1 MKGFTRTETRFS
13 LCGLNCA
20 LCSMHLGGYC
30 PGCGGGA
37 GNQSCAIARCS
48 LEHGGIQFCW
58 ECPEYPCPRYEGFD
72 DGDSFVPHRHRQQD
86 VAQARAMG
94 LDTYLAQLEEKRTVL
109 EQLLAHYNDG
119 RRKTFFN
126 TAVCLLPLE
135 DLQSVTAAL
144 NSRPELS
151 EQAVK
156 ERALAAV
163 GLLQEAADRRGI
175 SLKLNKKPKKG

>member
-86 VAQARAMG
+86 VAQARALG
-94 LDTYLAQLEEKRTVL
+94 LDTYLAQLEEKRAVL
-109 EQLLAHYNDG
+109 EQLLDHYNDG
-119 RRKTFFN
+119 RHKTFFN

-156 ERALAAV
+156 ERALTAV
-163 GLLQEAADRRGI
+163 ELLQEAADRRGI
-175 SLKLNKKPKKG
+175 SLKLNKRPGKG